1 MLVGKNW
8 GDRFAESLARWDS
21 RLAIIKRLEDI
32 GIVTYVL
39 IDGITEV
46 KIRTLQQNPVC
57 RRNSMIYLS
66 CTRLVVMLMRITG
79 YNPPDESLKI
89 TTKPRFARSRDNR

>member
-21 RLAIIKRLEDI
+21 RLAVIKRLEDI
-32 GIVTYVL
+32 GIVTYIL

-46 KIRTLQQNPVC
+46 KIVHAIKTLYVAELDDISKLYAAC
-57 RRNSMIYLS
+57 CYADADY
-66 CTRLVVMLMRITG
+66 RIQ
-79 YNPPDESLKI
+79 P
-89 TTKPRFARSRDNR
+89 A

>member
-8 GDRFAESLARWDS
+8 GDRFAESLARWDN

-32 GIVTYVL
+32 GIVTYIL

-46 KIRTLQQNPVC
+46 KIVHASKTLYVAELDDISKLYAAC
-57 RRNSMIYLS
+57 CYADADY
-66 CTRLVVMLMRITG
+66 RIQ
-79 YNPPDESLKI
+79 P
-89 TTKPRFARSRDNR
+89 A

>member
-21 RLAIIKRLEDI
+21 RLAIIKQLEDI
-32 GIVTYVL
+32 GIVTYIL

-46 KIRTLQQNPVC
+46 KIVHASKTLYVAELDDISKLYAAC
-57 RRNSMIYLS
+57 CYADADY
-66 CTRLVVMLMRITG
+66 RIQ
-79 YNPPDESLKI
+79 P
-89 TTKPRFARSRDNR
+89 A

>member
-46 KIRTLQQNPVC
+46 KIVHASKTLYIAELDDISKLYAAC
-57 RRNSMIYLS
+57 CYADADY
-66 CTRLVVMLMRITG
+66 RIQ
-79 YNPPDESLKI
+79 P
-89 TTKPRFARSRDNR
+89 A

>member
-21 RLAIIKRLEDI
+21 RLAVIKRLEDI
-32 GIVTYVL
+32 GIVTYIL

-46 KIRTLQQNPVC
+46 KIVHASKTLYVAELDDISKLYAAC
-57 RRNSMIYLS
+57 CYADADY
-66 CTRLVVMLMRITG
+66 RIQ
-79 YNPPDESLKI
+79 P
-89 TTKPRFARSRDNR
+89 A

>member
-32 GIVTYVL
+32 GIVTYIL

-46 KIRTLQQNPVC
+46 KIVHASKTLYVAELDDISKLYAAC
-57 RRNSMIYLS
+57 CYADADY
-66 CTRLVVMLMRITG
+66 RIQ
-79 YNPPDESLKI
+79 P
-89 TTKPRFARSRDNR
+89 A

>member
-8 GDRFAESLARWDS
+8 GDRFAESLSSWDS

-46 KIRTLQQNPVC
+46 KIVHASKTLYVAELDDISKLYAAC
-57 RRNSMIYLS
+57 CYADADY
-66 CTRLVVMLMRITG
+66 RIQ
-79 YNPPDESLKI
+79 P
-89 TTKPRFARSRDNR
+89 A

>member
-8 GDRFAESLARWDS
+8 GDRFAESLAKWDS

-46 KIRTLQQNPVC
+46 KIVHASKTLYVAELDDISKLYAAC
-57 RRNSMIYLS
+57 CYADADY
-66 CTRLVVMLMRITG
+66 RIQ
-79 YNPPDESLKI
+79 P
-89 TTKPRFARSRDNR
+89 A

>member
-21 RLAIIKRLEDI
+21 RLAVIKRLEDI
-32 GIVTYVL
+32 GIVTYIL

-46 KIRTLQQNPVC
+46 KIVHASKTLYVAELDDISKLYAAC
-57 RRNSMIYLS
+57 CYADADY
-66 CTRLVVMLMRITG
+66 RIE
-79 YNPPDESLKI
+79 P
-89 TTKPRFARSRDNR
+89 A

>member
-21 RLAIIKRLEDI
+21 RLAIIKRLEEI
-32 GIVTYVL
+32 GIVTYIL

-46 KIRTLQQNPVC
+46 KIVHASKTLYVAELDDISKLYAAC
-57 RRNSMIYLS
+57 CYADADY
-66 CTRLVVMLMRITG
+66 RIQ
-79 YNPPDESLKI
+79 P
-89 TTKPRFARSRDNR
+89 A

>member
-1 MLVGKNW
+1 MMVGKNW

-46 KIRTLQQNPVC
+46 KIVHASKTLYVAELDDISKLYAAC
-57 RRNSMIYLS
+57 CYADADY
-66 CTRLVVMLMRITG
+66 RIQ
-79 YNPPDESLKI
+79 P
-89 TTKPRFARSRDNR
+89 A

>member
-32 GIVTYVL
+32 GIVTYIL

-46 KIRTLQQNPVC
+46 KIVHASKTLYVAELDDISKLYAAC
-57 RRNSMIYLS
+57 CYADADY
-66 CTRLVVMLMRITG
+66 RIQ
-79 YNPPDESLKI
+79 PAL
-89 TTKPRFARSRDNR
+89 

>member
-8 GDRFAESLARWDS
+8 GDRFAESLAKWDS

-32 GIVTYVL
+32 GIVTYIL

-46 KIRTLQQNPVC
+46 KIVHASKTLYVAE
-57 RRNSMIYLS
+57 LDDT
-66 CTRLVVMLMRITG
+66 TRLM
-79 YNPPDESLKI
+79 
-89 TTKPRFARSRDNR
+89 SR

>member
-32 GIVTYVL
+32 GIVTYIL

-46 KIRTLQQNPVC
+46 KIVHAIKTLYVAELDDISKLYAAC
-57 RRNSMIYLS
+57 CYADADY
-66 CTRLVVMLMRITG
+66 RIQ
-79 YNPPDESLKI
+79 P
-89 TTKPRFARSRDNR
+89 A

>member
-46 KIRTLQQNPVC
+46 KIVHASKILYVAELDDISKLYAAC
-57 RRNSMIYLS
+57 CYADADYMIQ
-66 CTRLVVMLMRITG
+66 
-79 YNPPDESLKI
+79 P
-89 TTKPRFARSRDNR
+89 A

>member
-46 KIRTLQQNPVC
+46 KIVHASKTLYVAELDDISKLYAAC
-57 RRNSMIYLS
+57 CYADADY
-66 CTRLVVMLMRITG
+66 RIQ
-79 YNPPDESLKI
+79 P
-89 TTKPRFARSRDNR
+89 A

>member
-1 MLVGKNW
+1 MNGIIYTVKGMDYYQLGTP
-8 GDRFAESLARWDS
+8 WDS

-46 KIRTLQQNPVC
+46 KIVHASKTLYVAELDDISKLYAAC
-57 RRNSMIYLS
+57 CYADADY
-66 CTRLVVMLMRITG
+66 RIQ
-79 YNPPDESLKI
+79 P
-89 TTKPRFARSRDNR
+89 A

>member
-46 KIRTLQQNPVC
+46 KIVHASKTLYVAELDDISKLYAAC
-57 RRNSMIYLS
+57 CYADADYMIQ
-66 CTRLVVMLMRITG
+66 
-79 YNPPDESLKI
+79 P
-89 TTKPRFARSRDNR
+89 A